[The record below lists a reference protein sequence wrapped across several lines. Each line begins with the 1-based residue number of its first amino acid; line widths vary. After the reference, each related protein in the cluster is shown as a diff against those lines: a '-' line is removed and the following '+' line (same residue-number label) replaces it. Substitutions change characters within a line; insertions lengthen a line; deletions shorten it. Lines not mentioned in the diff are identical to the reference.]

1 MDVSEEVQKRIECF
15 LQCKKP
21 KGWHH
26 AAKIHRF
33 APYIMA
39 LVEEHKASFAEI
51 AFYLRTKF
59 RVRFSRQRLHAYYQ
73 RIDALISELEVQNVS
88 LTSDPTFKL
97 PSFSAALQR
106 LRDMRVRAYWRLR
119 TPLLDYISELTGLRD
134 GYLYTFAELSEHLKT
149 YYSLGYSRQA
159 ICQFLQRHSRPSEN
173 LGVINFWGAA
183 GKV

>member
-26 AAKIHRF
+26 AATIHRF
-33 APYIMA
+33 APYILA

-73 RIDALISELEVQNVS
+73 RIDAMISDLEVQNVS

-97 PSFSAALQR
+97 PSFSAALER
-106 LRDMRVRAYWRLR
+106 LRDMRVRVYWRLR

-149 YYSLGYSRQA
+149 HYSLEYSRQA
-159 ICQFLQRHSRPSEN
+159 ICQFLKQHSQPSIHRC
-173 LGVINFWGAA
+173 VIEYWGET
-183 GKV
+183 GKI